1 MQLSFPYLKDKS
13 SLYIYTGE
21 ARYIP
26 ESNYTAL
33 FASPKGTTNTLY
45 KYRRKRRRVFARYIA
60 RRGSH
65 VHKLGD
71 RNSECCH
78 REIAAADHKSIT
90 SAVCN
95 AALVRARAHSLAR
108 VYYICVTLLLQ

>member
-1 MQLSFPYLKDKS
+1 M
-13 SLYIYTGE
+13 
-21 ARYIP
+21 
-26 ESNYTAL
+26 
-33 FASPKGTTNTLY
+33 TNTLY
-45 KYRRKRRRVFARYIA
+45 KYRRERCAYLRGRYIA

-95 AALVRARAHSLAR
+95 AALVRAPFMHRSRA
-108 VYYICVTLLLQ
+108 YIICVIAATREAQ